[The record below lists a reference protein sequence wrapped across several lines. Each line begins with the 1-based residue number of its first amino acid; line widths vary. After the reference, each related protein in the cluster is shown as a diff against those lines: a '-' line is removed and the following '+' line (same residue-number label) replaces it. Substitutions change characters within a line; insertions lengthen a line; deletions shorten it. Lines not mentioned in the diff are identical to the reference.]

1 MAQGWAQ
8 HGYATN
14 TDGVLYAID
23 WIPPKEIR
31 PRRRTASGRS
41 FVAAVCQGQH
51 ALETQP
57 YEPTA
62 CRAMISDARYVRI
75 QVHHSYSA
83 YRSLKFQVA
92 ATKEVCITLLINTSS
107 NLVYGSVYLK
117 YNPSTRSPLSQSTC
131 VGRIE
136 PLPCLM
142 L

>member
-14 TDGVLYAID
+14 TDSVLYAID

-41 FVAAVCQGQH
+41 FVAAVYQRQYTLG
-51 ALETQP
+51 TQP
-57 YEPTA
+57 YESTA
-62 CRAMISDARYVRI
+62 CRAMVFDAGHVRI
-75 QVHHSYSA
+75 KVHHSYGA
-83 YRSLKFQVA
+83 YRSLQFKVA
-92 ATKEVCITLLINTSS
+92 ATKEVCITLLLNTSS

-117 YNPSTRSPLSQSTC
+117 YNLSTRSPLSQSTC